1 MDCQSG
7 EASARPMCGR
17 RKGVPSVCIADAKQH
32 VRTFLGTALEE
43 FGFVVCEC
51 PKADELAAVLDAKLP
66 DLVLIGLSAGGIEI
80 TDMIKTLATKQFDGL
95 VLLVGPQNSP
105 TIGSVRELAEGLGLA
120 ILPTLA
126 TPFASDD
133 LRNSVAAFLPIE
145 TPSPPV
151 DAAEAIRAGWLELWY
166 QPKIHTQK
174 LTLQGA
180 EALDPNASSSLGD
193 CRTRLFHT

>member
-17 RKGVPSVCIADAKQH
+17 RTGVPSVCIADAKQH

-51 PKADELAAVLDAKLP
+51 PKADELAAVLDAK
-66 DLVLIGLSAGGIEI
+66 GLSAGGIEI
-80 TDMIKTLATKQFDGL
+80 TDMIKTLATKRFDGL

-126 TPFASDD
+126 TPFANDD
-133 LRNSVAAFLPIE
+133 LRSSVAAFLPIE

-166 QPKIHTQK
+166 QPKIHTHK

-180 EALDPNASSSLGD
+180 EAPDPNASSSFGD